1 MTKIKSLLDGIGNQS
16 VTEKY
21 YDDWALNYDQTLK
34 NWNYK
39 APKKAINILSKIK
52 VKINSNL
59 DLACGTAMFAGEL
72 KKNIL
77 I

>member
-34 NWNYK
+34 LWSYK
-39 APKKAINILSKIK
+39 APSKAAVSYTHLTLPTKRI
-52 VKINSNL
+52 V
-59 DLACGTAMFAGEL
+59 
-72 KKNIL
+72 
-77 I
+77 